1 MNILSIGGSDPS
13 SGAGVQGDIRVASAL
28 GVNCFSVITAITS
41 QNSTKFS
48 DVESV
53 SPRMIENQ
61 IDAILS
67 DFKVDVITI
76 GMVYDSDA
84 IRIIHSKIRGEKI
97 PIILDPV
104 IESTTGGI
112 LLKKSALEL
121 FKKLLVPL
129 CVVIT
134 PNVFEAEILSGVKI
148 TKESDLAR
156 AARKL
161 SILGAKKIVITGHKF
176 VKNKI
181 SDFVYENGKGLNIS
195 GDRVNYETH
204 GSGCTFAFALGYAVA
219 LKNTLRDAVKFAKH
233 FTYQSIENAQ
243 SLGHGIKITNPK
255 KDKIKMDLSSAI
267 IEFENL
273 KDSHKFIP
281 ECQTNFVYSKQNPK
295 SILDILGVS
304 GRIVKAGRRLVVAGN
319 LEYGGSRHVATAV
332 LTMQKKFPKIRSA
345 INIRYDQKMIEK
357 LQKTKNK
364 ILSYDRTDEPV
375 KTKRMENSSIS
386 WGIKNAIKNSKS
398 APDIVYHKGD
408 IGKEPM
414 IIIFGENPKQVVTKI
429 SKIL

>member
-53 SPRMIENQ
+53 SPRMIEKQ

-76 GMVYDSDA
+76 GMVYDSNT
-84 IRIIHSKIRGEKI
+84 IRIIHSKLKGKKTL
-97 PIILDPV
+97 IILDPV
-104 IESTTGGI
+104 IESTTGGM
-112 LLKKSALEL
+112 LLKKSALES
-121 FKKLLVPL
+121 FRKLLVPL
-129 CVVIT
+129 CFVIT

-148 TKESDLAR
+148 TKESDLTK
-156 AARKL
+156 AAKKL
-161 SILGAKKIVITGHKF
+161 SSLGAKKIVITGHKF

-181 SDFVYENGKGLNIS
+181 SDFAYESGKGHTFS
-195 GDRVNYETH
+195 YDKMNYETH

-219 LKNTLRDAVKFAKH
+219 SKNTLGEAVKFAKH
-233 FTYQSIENAQ
+233 FTYQSIENSQ
-243 SLGHGIKITNPK
+243 SLGRGIKLTNPK

-267 IEFENL
+267 TEFENL
-273 KDSHKFIP
+273 RDSYRFIP

-295 SILDILGVS
+295 SVSDILGVS
-304 GRIVKAGRRLVVAGN
+304 GRIVKAGKRLVVAGG
-319 LEYGGSRHVATAV
+319 LEYGGSKHVASAV

-357 LQKTKNK
+357 FQKTRNRILRYDRTNEPAKTKN
-364 ILSYDRTDEPV
+364 R
-375 KTKRMENSSIS
+375 ENSSIS
-386 WGIKNAIKNSKS
+386 WGIENAIKDSKHS
-398 APDIVYHKGD
+398 PDIVYHKGD
-408 IGKEPM
+408 VGKEPM